1 MSHCLFSPPAFCLLT
16 ACTDS
21 KIRIWATA
29 PILDA
34 ALEADTSANRLLC
47 TLSRHTGEL
56 RRAARHYMR

>member
-1 MSHCLFSPPAFCLLT
+1 LLT